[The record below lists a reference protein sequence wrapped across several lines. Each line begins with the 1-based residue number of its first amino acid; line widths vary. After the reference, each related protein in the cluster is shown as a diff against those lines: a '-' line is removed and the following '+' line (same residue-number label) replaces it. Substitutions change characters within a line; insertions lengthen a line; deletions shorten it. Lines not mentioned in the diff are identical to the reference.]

1 MALKV
6 AVARRYAEAVFDLAR
21 ESNTMERWRAD
32 IQVLNEY
39 LTNRQL
45 LFVLSEP
52 KVVFATKEAI
62 LRDLLTGKVQPEAL
76 GLALVLTDRD
86 GLELMPR
93 IVREFG
99 QFYNDFINLA
109 EATVTTAV
117 PMTDAEKAE
126 VEAALGRLTHKRIAL
141 TTVVDPAILGGVVAR
156 VGDTLIDGSVRQRL
170 TVLREK
176 ILSGAQIDPSTS

>member
-1 MALKV
+1 MALKA

-21 ESNTMERWRAD
+21 ESNTVERWRAD
-32 IQVLNEY
+32 IQTLNDY
-39 LTNRQL
+39 LTNRRL

-52 KVVFATKEAI
+52 KVAFGTKENI
-62 LRDLLTGKVQPEAL
+62 LRDLLNDKVQPQAL
-76 GLALVLTDRD
+76 GLAMVLTERD

-93 IVREFG
+93 IAQAFE

-117 PMTDAEKAE
+117 PMTDAEKVE
-126 VEAALGRLTHKRIAL
+126 VETALGRLTHKRIAL
-141 TTVVDPAILGGVVAR
+141 TTVVDPAILGGVVAQ

-170 TVLREK
+170 AVLRQK
-176 ILSGAQIDPSTS
+176 ILSGAETDASTT